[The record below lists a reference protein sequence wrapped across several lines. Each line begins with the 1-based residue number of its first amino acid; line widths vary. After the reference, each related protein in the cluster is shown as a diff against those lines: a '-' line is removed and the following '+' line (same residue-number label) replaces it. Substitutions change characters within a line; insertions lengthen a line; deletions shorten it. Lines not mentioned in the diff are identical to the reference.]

1 MEVRFKDTYL
11 EKLYAGLP
19 LSGKPKYNDD
29 IIERFRKRVI
39 VLEHTENTIE
49 LRKLKSLHFEVL
61 KKDKKGLYSVRVD
74 LKYRLEFFIEK
85 DKIELNEI
93 VLIDNLSDH
102 YR

>member
-1 MEVRFKDTYL
+1 MRFKDTYL

-29 IIERFRKRVI
+29 IMERFRKRVI

>member
-1 MEVRFKDTYL
+1 VRFKDTYL

-29 IIERFRKRVI
+29 IMERFRKRVI

>member
-1 MEVRFKDTYL
+1 M
-11 EKLYAGLP
+11 
-19 LSGKPKYNDD
+19 
-29 IIERFRKRVI
+29 ERFRKRVI

>member
-29 IIERFRKRVI
+29 IMERFRKRVI